1 MSKGTDVVIHIAKE
15 ETPNTLPAVPVW
27 HTLRRNSDSLK
38 KTVTLTQSD
47 EIIDSR
53 FEQGSIATSG
63 EAVGNI
69 EYELSALSQ
78 DMFFEGVAGNMFVD
92 SGTPGVSTLEIGGE
106 TLPTYTIVKH
116 DKKIGFIQVFS
127 GCRIGELTIQGDT
140 EGKIT
145 GSASISATD
154 YKNPTVTPVEN
165 PTPATKTPLMSSINV
180 NEFKINT
187 VSTVGTACAESFT
200 ITINNNLTAKPCLG
214 NGSLIPNRYTE
225 GNVSITLNVT
235 LALTTTSKAWIPYV
249 ESRQN
254 MTAEIGLEDSIGN
267 AYGFNFTKLELDN
280 DGLSDTNKN
289 DDHTLALEFRQVK
302 EAPTITRTTA

>member
-38 KTVTLTQSD
+38 KTVSMTQSD
-47 EIIDSR
+47 EIVDSR
-53 FEQGSIATSG
+53 FEQGSVASSAEATGS
-63 EAVGNI
+63 I
-69 EYELSALSQ
+69 EFELSALSQ
-78 DMFFEGVAGNMFVD
+78 DMFFEGVAGNLFVD
-92 SGTPGVSTLEIGGE
+92 SGTPSVSTLEIGGD

-116 DKKIGFIQVFS
+116 DKKVGFIQVFT

-145 GSASISATD
+145 GTASISATG
-154 YKNPTVTPVEN
+154 YSNPIATPVVN
-165 PTPATKTPLMSSINV
+165 PVAATDTPFMSSINV
-180 NEFKINT
+180 NEFKISG
-187 VSTVGTACAESFT
+187 VSTVGTACVESFT

-225 GNVSITLNVT
+225 GNVTITLNVT
-235 LALTTTSKAWIPYV
+235 LALTTTSKEWIPFV
-249 ESRQN
+249 ESRET
-254 MTAEIGLEDSIGN
+254 MTSEIGMEDSKGN

-289 DDHTLALEFRQVK
+289 DDHTMAMEFRHVK

>member
-38 KTVTLTQSD
+38 KTVSMTQSD
-47 EIIDSR
+47 EIVDSR
-53 FEQGSIATSG
+53 FEQGSVASSAEATGS
-63 EAVGNI
+63 I
-69 EYELSALSQ
+69 EFELSALSQ
-78 DMFFEGVAGNMFVD
+78 DMFFEGVAGNLFVD
-92 SGTPGVSTLEIGGE
+92 SGTPSVSTLEIGGD

-116 DKKIGFIQVFS
+116 DKKVGFIQVFT

-145 GSASISATD
+145 GTASISATG
-154 YKNPTVTPVEN
+154 YSNPTATPVVN
-165 PTPATKTPLMSSINV
+165 PVAATDTPFMSSINV
-180 NEFKINT
+180 NEFKISG

-225 GNVSITLNVT
+225 GNVTITLNVT
-235 LALTTTSKAWIPYV
+235 LALTTTSKEWIPYV
-249 ESRQN
+249 ESRET
-254 MTAEIGLEDSIGN
+254 MTSEIGMEDSKGN

-280 DGLSDTNKN
+280 EGLSDTNKN
-289 DDHTLALEFRQVK
+289 DDHTLAMEFRHVK

>member
-15 ETPNTLPAVPVW
+15 ETPNMLPVAPEW

-38 KTVTLTQSD
+38 KTVSLTQSD

-53 FEQGSIATSG
+53 FEQGSVASSA
-63 EAVGNI
+63 EAVGSI
-69 EYELSALSQ
+69 DFELSALSQ
-78 DMFFEGVAGNMFVD
+78 DMFFEGVAGNVFTDAGVP
-92 SGTPGVSTLEIGGE
+92 TVSTLEIGGD
-106 TLPTYTIVKH
+106 TLPTFTIVKH
-116 DKKIGFIQVFS
+116 DKKVGLIQVFS

-145 GSASISATD
+145 GSASISATG
-154 YKNPTVTPVEN
+154 YEVASATPVTS
-165 PTPATKTPLMSSINV
+165 PLPATDTPFMSSINV
-180 NEFKINT
+180 NAFKINGT
-187 VSTVGTACAESFT
+187 STVGTACAESFT

-225 GNVSITLNVT
+225 GNVTITLNVT

-249 ESRQN
+249 ESRET
-254 MTAEIGLEDSIGN
+254 MTAEIGLEDSKKN
-267 AYGFNFTKLELDN
+267 AYGFHFTKLELDN

-289 DDHTLALEFRQVK
+289 DDHTMAMEFRHVK
-302 EAPTITRTTA
+302 VAPTITRTTA

>member
-38 KTVTLTQSD
+38 KTVSMTQSD
-47 EIIDSR
+47 EIVDSR
-53 FEQGSIATSG
+53 FEQGSVASSAEATGS
-63 EAVGNI
+63 I
-69 EYELSALSQ
+69 EFELSALSQ
-78 DMFFEGVAGNMFVD
+78 DMFFEGVAGNLFVD
-92 SGTPGVSTLEIGGE
+92 SGTPSVSTLEIGGD

-116 DKKIGFIQVFS
+116 DKKVGFIQVFT

-145 GSASISATD
+145 GTASISATG
-154 YKNPTVTPVEN
+154 YSNPTATPVVN
-165 PTPATKTPLMSSINV
+165 PVAATDTPFMSSINV
-180 NEFKINT
+180 NEFKISG

-225 GNVSITLNVT
+225 GNVTITLNVT
-235 LALTTTSKAWIPYV
+235 LALTTTSKEWIPYV
-249 ESRQN
+249 ESRET
-254 MTAEIGLEDSIGN
+254 MTSEIGMEDSKGN

-280 DGLSDTNKN
+280 EGLSDTNKN
-289 DDHTLALEFRQVK
+289 DDHTMAMEFRHVK

>member
-15 ETPNTLPAVPVW
+15 ETPNTLPTVPEW

-38 KTVTLTQSD
+38 KTVTLSQSD
-47 EIIDSR
+47 EIVDSR
-53 FEQGSIATSG
+53 FEQGSVAQSA

-92 SGTPGVSTLEIGGE
+92 SGTPNVSTLEIGGS

-116 DKKIGFIQVFS
+116 DKKVGFIQVLS

-145 GSASISATD
+145 GSASISATG
-154 YKNPTVTPVEN
+154 YSTPSSTPVAN
-165 PTPATKTPLMSSINV
+165 PIPATDTPFMSSINV
-180 NEFKINT
+180 NAFKING
-187 VSTVGTACAESFT
+187 VSTAGTACAEAFT

-214 NGSLIPNRYTE
+214 SGSLIPNRYVE
-225 GNVSITLNVT
+225 GSVSITLNVT

-249 ESRQN
+249 ESRET
-254 MTAEIGLEDSIGN
+254 MTAEIGMEDTLGN

-289 DDHTLALEFRQVK
+289 DDHTMAMEFRHVK

>member
-15 ETPNTLPAVPVW
+15 ETPNTLPVAPEW

-38 KTVTLTQSD
+38 KTVSLTQSD
-47 EIIDSR
+47 EIVDSR
-53 FEQGSIATSG
+53 FEQGSVATSA
-63 EAVGNI
+63 EAVGNV

-92 SGTPGVSTLEIGGE
+92 SGTPSVSTLEIGGD

-116 DKKIGFIQVFS
+116 DKKVGFIQVFS

-145 GSASISATD
+145 GSASINATG
-154 YKNPTVTPVEN
+154 YSNPVASPVTSPL
-165 PTPATKTPLMSSINV
+165 PATTTPFMSSINV
-180 NEFKINT
+180 NEFKISG

-254 MTAEIGLEDSIGN
+254 MTAEIGLEDSKGN

-289 DDHTLALEFRQVK
+289 DDHTLAMEFRQVK
-302 EAPTITRTTA
+302 EAPTITRTEA

>member
-38 KTVTLTQSD
+38 KTVSMTQSD
-47 EIIDSR
+47 EIVDSR
-53 FEQGSIATSG
+53 FEQGSVASSAEATGS
-63 EAVGNI
+63 I
-69 EYELSALSQ
+69 EFELSALSQ
-78 DMFFEGVAGNMFVD
+78 DMFFEGVAGNLFVD
-92 SGTPGVSTLEIGGE
+92 SGTPSVSTLEIGGD

-116 DKKIGFIQVFS
+116 DKKVGFIQVFT

-145 GSASISATD
+145 GTASISATG
-154 YKNPTVTPVEN
+154 YSNPTATPVVN
-165 PTPATKTPLMSSINV
+165 PVAATDTPFMSSINV
-180 NEFKINT
+180 NEFKISG
-187 VSTVGTACAESFT
+187 VPTVGTACAEAFT

-225 GNVSITLNVT
+225 GNVTITLNVT
-235 LALTTTSKAWIPYV
+235 LALTTTSKEWIPYV
-249 ESRQN
+249 ESRET
-254 MTAEIGLEDSIGN
+254 MTAEIGMEDSKGN

-280 DGLSDTNKN
+280 DGLSDTSKN
-289 DDHTLALEFRQVK
+289 DDHTMAMEFRHVK

>member
-38 KTVTLTQSD
+38 KTVSMTQSD
-47 EIIDSR
+47 EIVDSR
-53 FEQGSIATSG
+53 FEQGSVASSAEATGS
-63 EAVGNI
+63 I
-69 EYELSALSQ
+69 EFELSALSQ
-78 DMFFEGVAGNMFVD
+78 DMFFEGVAGNLFVD
-92 SGTPGVSTLEIGGE
+92 SGTPSVSTLEIGGD

-116 DKKIGFIQVFS
+116 DKKVGFIQVFT

-145 GSASISATD
+145 GTASISATS
-154 YKNPTVTPVEN
+154 YSNPTATPVVN
-165 PTPATKTPLMSSINV
+165 PVAATDTPFMSSINV
-180 NEFKINT
+180 NEFKISG

-225 GNVSITLNVT
+225 GNVTITLNVT

-249 ESRQN
+249 ESRET
-254 MTAEIGLEDSIGN
+254 MTAEIGMEDSKGN

-280 DGLSDTNKN
+280 EGLSDTNKN
-289 DDHTLALEFRQVK
+289 DDHTLAMEFRHVK

>member
-15 ETPNTLPAVPVW
+15 EIPNTLPAVPVW

-47 EIIDSR
+47 EIVDSR
-53 FEQGSIATSG
+53 FEQGSVAGSA

-92 SGTPGVSTLEIGGE
+92 SGTPSVSTLEIGGD

-116 DKKIGFIQVFS
+116 DKKVGLIQEFS

-140 EGKIT
+140 KGKIT
-145 GSASISATD
+145 GSASISATG
-154 YKNPTVTPVEN
+154 YSTPIATPVAN
-165 PTPATKTPLMSSINV
+165 PLAATTTPFMSSINV
-180 NEFKINT
+180 NTFKING

-225 GNVSITLNVT
+225 GNVSITLKVT

-249 ESRQN
+249 ESRET
-254 MTAEIGLEDSIGN
+254 MTAEIGMEDKLGN

-289 DDHTLALEFRQVK
+289 DDHTMAMEFRHVK

>member
-38 KTVTLTQSD
+38 KTVSMTQSD
-47 EIIDSR
+47 EIVDSR
-53 FEQGSIATSG
+53 FEQGSVASSAEATGSV
-63 EAVGNI
+63 EF
-69 EYELSALSQ
+69 ELSDLSQ
-78 DMFFEGVAGNMFVD
+78 DMFFEGVAGNLFVD
-92 SGTPGVSTLEIGGE
+92 SGTPSVSTLEIGGD

-116 DKKIGFIQVFS
+116 DKKVGFIQVFT

-145 GSASISATD
+145 GTATISATG
-154 YKNPTVTPVEN
+154 YSNPTATPVVN
-165 PTPATKTPLMSSINV
+165 PVAATDTPFMSSINV
-180 NEFKINT
+180 NEFKISG

-225 GNVSITLNVT
+225 GNVTITLNVT
-235 LALTTTSKAWIPYV
+235 LALTTTSKEWIPFV
-249 ESRQN
+249 ESRET
-254 MTAEIGLEDSIGN
+254 MTAEIGMEDSKGN

-280 DGLSDTNKN
+280 EGLSDTNKN
-289 DDHTLALEFRQVK
+289 DDHTMAMEFRHVK

>member
-38 KTVTLTQSD
+38 KTVSMTQSD
-47 EIIDSR
+47 EIVGSR
-53 FEQGSIATSG
+53 FEQGSVASSAKATGS
-63 EAVGNI
+63 I
-69 EYELSALSQ
+69 EFELSALSQ
-78 DMFFEGVAGNMFVD
+78 DMFFEGVAGNLFVD
-92 SGTPGVSTLEIGGE
+92 SGTPSVSTLEIGGD

-116 DKKIGFIQVFS
+116 DKKVGFIQVFT

-145 GSASISATD
+145 GTASISATG
-154 YKNPTVTPVEN
+154 YSNPIATPVVN
-165 PTPATKTPLMSSINV
+165 PVAATDTPFMSSINV
-180 NEFKINT
+180 NEFKISG

-225 GNVSITLNVT
+225 GNVTITLNVT
-235 LALTTTSKAWIPYV
+235 LALTTTSKEWIPYV
-249 ESRQN
+249 ESRET
-254 MTAEIGLEDSIGN
+254 MTSEIGMEDSKGN

-280 DGLSDTNKN
+280 EGLSDTNKN
-289 DDHTLALEFRQVK
+289 NDHTMAMEFRHVK

>member
-15 ETPNTLPAVPVW
+15 ETPNTLPALPIW

-38 KTVTLTQSD
+38 KKVSVTQSD

-78 DMFFEGVAGNMFVD
+78 DMFFEGVAGNLFVD
-92 SGTPGVSTLEIGGE
+92 SGTPSVSTLDIGGD

-116 DKKIGFIQVFS
+116 DKKVGLIQVFS

-140 EGKIT
+140 KGKIT
-145 GSASISATD
+145 GSASISATG
-154 YKNPTVTPVEN
+154 YETPVATPVVN
-165 PTPATKTPLMSSINV
+165 PLAATTTPFMSSIDV
-180 NEFKINT
+180 NTFKINGAT
-187 VSTVGTACAESFT
+187 TVGTACAESFK

-214 NGSLIPNRYTE
+214 SESLIPNRYTE
-225 GNVSITLNVT
+225 GKASITLNVT
-235 LALTTTSKAWIPYV
+235 LALTTASKAWIPYV
-249 ESRQN
+249 ETRQT
-254 MTAEIGLEDSIGN
+254 MTAEIGLEDNLGN

-280 DGLSDTNKN
+280 DGLSDTNAN
-289 DDHTLALEFRQVK
+289 DDHTLGLEFRHVK

>member
-15 ETPNTLPAVPVW
+15 ETPNTLPAVPEW

-38 KTVTLTQSD
+38 KTVSLTQSD
-47 EIIDSR
+47 EIVDSR
-53 FEQGSIATSG
+53 FEQGSVATSA

-92 SGTPGVSTLEIGGE
+92 SGTPSVSTLEIGGDS
-106 TLPTYTIVKH
+106 LPTYTIVKH
-116 DKKIGFIQVFS
+116 DKKVGFIQVFS

-145 GSASISATD
+145 GSASINATG
-154 YKNPTVTPVEN
+154 YSNPVASPVTSPL
-165 PTPATKTPLMSSINV
+165 PATTTPFMSSINV
-180 NEFKINT
+180 NEFKISG

-289 DDHTLALEFRQVK
+289 DDHTLAMEFRQVK

>member
-15 ETPNTLPAVPVW
+15 ETPNTLPAVPEW

-38 KTVTLTQSD
+38 KTVSLTQSD
-47 EIIDSR
+47 EIVDSR
-53 FEQGSIATSG
+53 FEQGSVATSA

-92 SGTPGVSTLEIGGE
+92 SGTPSVSTLEIGGDS
-106 TLPTYTIVKH
+106 LPTYTIVKH
-116 DKKIGFIQVFS
+116 DKKVGFIQVFS

-145 GSASISATD
+145 GSASINATG
-154 YKNPTVTPVEN
+154 YSNPVASPVTSPL
-165 PTPATKTPLMSSINV
+165 PATTTPFMSSINV
-180 NEFKINT
+180 NEFKISG

-235 LALTTTSKAWIPYV
+235 LTLTTTSKAWIPYV

-289 DDHTLALEFRQVK
+289 DDHTLAMEFRQVK

>member
-38 KTVTLTQSD
+38 KTVSLTQSD
-47 EIIDSR
+47 EIVDSR
-53 FEQGSIATSG
+53 FEQGSVATSA

-92 SGTPGVSTLEIGGE
+92 SGTPSVSTLEIGGD

-116 DKKIGFIQVFS
+116 DKKVGFIQVFS

-145 GSASISATD
+145 GSASISATGYD
-154 YKNPTVTPVEN
+154 NPVATPVVN
-165 PTPATKTPLMSSINV
+165 PLAATDTPFMSSINV
-180 NEFKINT
+180 NEFKISG

-249 ESRQN
+249 ESRQS

-289 DDHTLALEFRQVK
+289 DDHTLAMEFRQVK
-302 EAPTITRTTA
+302 EAPTITRTEA

>member
-15 ETPNTLPAVPVW
+15 ETPNTLPAVPEW

-38 KTVTLTQSD
+38 KTVSLTQSD
-47 EIIDSR
+47 EIVDSR
-53 FEQGSIATSG
+53 FEQGSVATSG

-78 DMFFEGVAGNMFVD
+78 DMFFEGVAGNMFVG
-92 SGTPGVSTLEIGGE
+92 SGTPSVSTLEIGGDS
-106 TLPTYTIVKH
+106 LPTYTIVKH
-116 DKKIGFIQVFS
+116 DKKVGFIQVFS

-145 GSASISATD
+145 GSASISATG
-154 YKNPTVTPVEN
+154 YSTPLATPVANAVAATE
-165 PTPATKTPLMSSINV
+165 TPFMSSINV
-180 NEFKINT
+180 NTFKING
-187 VSTVGTACAESFT
+187 VSTVGIACAESFT

-214 NGSLIPNRYTE
+214 NGSLIPNRYVE

-249 ESRQN
+249 ESREK
-254 MTAEIGLEDSIGN
+254 MTAEIGMEDTLGN

-289 DDHTLALEFRQVK
+289 DDHTMAMEFRHVK

>member
-38 KTVTLTQSD
+38 KTVSMTQSD
-47 EIIDSR
+47 EIVDSR
-53 FEQGSIATSG
+53 FEQGSMASSAEATGS
-63 EAVGNI
+63 I
-69 EYELSALSQ
+69 EFELSALSQ
-78 DMFFEGVAGNMFVD
+78 DMFFEGVAGNLFVD
-92 SGTPGVSTLEIGGE
+92 SGTPSVSTLEIGGD

-116 DKKIGFIQVFS
+116 DKKVGFIQVFT

-145 GSASISATD
+145 GTASISATG
-154 YKNPTVTPVEN
+154 YGNPTATPVVN
-165 PTPATKTPLMSSINV
+165 PVAATDTPLMSSINV
-180 NEFKINT
+180 NEFKISG

-225 GNVSITLNVT
+225 GNVTITLNVT
-235 LALTTTSKAWIPYV
+235 LALTTTSKEWIPFV
-249 ESRQN
+249 ESRET
-254 MTAEIGLEDSIGN
+254 MTAEIGMEDSKGN

-280 DGLSDTNKN
+280 EGLSDTNKN
-289 DDHTLALEFRQVK
+289 DDHTMAMEFRHVK

>member
-15 ETPNTLPAVPVW
+15 EIPNTLPAVPVW

-38 KTVTLTQSD
+38 KTVSMTQSD
-47 EIIDSR
+47 EIVDSR
-53 FEQGSIATSG
+53 FEQGSVASSAEATGS
-63 EAVGNI
+63 I
-69 EYELSALSQ
+69 EFELSALSQ
-78 DMFFEGVAGNMFVD
+78 DIFFEGVAGNLFVD
-92 SGTPGVSTLEIGGE
+92 SGTPSVSTLEIGGD

-116 DKKIGFIQVFS
+116 DKKVGFIQVFT

-145 GSASISATD
+145 GTASISATG
-154 YKNPTVTPVEN
+154 YSNPAATPVAN
-165 PTPATKTPLMSSINV
+165 PVAATDTPFMSSINV
-180 NEFKINT
+180 NEFKISG

-214 NGSLIPNRYTE
+214 NASLIPNRYTE
-225 GNVSITLNVT
+225 GNVTITLNVT
-235 LALTTTSKAWIPYV
+235 LALTTTSKEWIPFV
-249 ESRQN
+249 ESRET
-254 MTAEIGLEDSIGN
+254 MTAEIGMEDSKGN

-280 DGLSDTNKN
+280 EGLSDTNKK
-289 DDHTLALEFRQVK
+289 DDHTLAMEFRHVK

>member
-1 MSKGTDVVIHIAKE
+1 MSKGIDVVIHIAKE

-38 KTVTLTQSD
+38 KTVSLTQSD
-47 EIIDSR
+47 EIVDSR
-53 FEQGSIATSG
+53 FEQGSVATSG
-63 EAVGNI
+63 EAVGNL

-78 DMFFEGVAGNMFVD
+78 DMFFEGVAGNIFAD
-92 SGTPGVSTLEIGGE
+92 SGTPSVSTLEIGGD

-116 DKKIGFIQVFS
+116 DKKVGFIQVFS

-145 GSASISATD
+145 GSASISATGYD
-154 YKNPTVTPVEN
+154 NPIASPVTN
-165 PTPATKTPLMSSINV
+165 PLAATTTPFMSSINV
-180 NEFKINT
+180 NEFKISS

-214 NGSLIPNRYTE
+214 NQSLIPNRYTE
-225 GNVSITLNVT
+225 GKVSITLNVT

-254 MTAEIGLEDSIGN
+254 MTAEIGLEDSLGN

-280 DGLSDTNKN
+280 DGLSDTNAN
-289 DDHTLALEFRQVK
+289 DDHTLAMEFRQVK

>member
-38 KTVTLTQSD
+38 KTVSMTQSD
-47 EIIDSR
+47 EIVDSR
-53 FEQGSIATSG
+53 FEQGSVASSAEATGS
-63 EAVGNI
+63 I
-69 EYELSALSQ
+69 EFELSALSQ
-78 DMFFEGVAGNMFVD
+78 DMFFEGVAGNLFVD
-92 SGTPGVSTLEIGGE
+92 SGTPSVSTLEIGGD

-116 DKKIGFIQVFS
+116 DKKVGFIQVFT

-145 GSASISATD
+145 GTASISATG
-154 YKNPTVTPVEN
+154 YSNPTATPVVN
-165 PTPATKTPLMSSINV
+165 PVAATDTPFMSSINV
-180 NEFKINT
+180 NEFKISG

-225 GNVSITLNVT
+225 GNVTITLNVT
-235 LALTTTSKAWIPYV
+235 LALTTTSKEWIPYV
-249 ESRQN
+249 ESRET
-254 MTAEIGLEDSIGN
+254 MTSEIGMEDSKGN

-289 DDHTLALEFRQVK
+289 DDHTMAMEFRHVK

>member
-1 MSKGTDVVIHIAKE
+1 VATPVVNPLA
-15 ETPNTLPAVPVW
+15 
-27 HTLRRNSDSLK
+27 
-38 KTVTLTQSD
+38 
-47 EIIDSR
+47 
-53 FEQGSIATSG
+53 
-63 EAVGNI
+63 
-69 EYELSALSQ
+69 
-78 DMFFEGVAGNMFVD
+78 
-92 SGTPGVSTLEIGGE
+92 
-106 TLPTYTIVKH
+106 
-116 DKKIGFIQVFS
+116 
-127 GCRIGELTIQGDT
+127 
-140 EGKIT
+140 
-145 GSASISATD
+145 ATD
-154 YKNPTVTPVEN
+154 TPF
-165 PTPATKTPLMSSINV
+165 MSSINV
-180 NEFKINT
+180 NEFKISG

-289 DDHTLALEFRQVK
+289 DDHTLAMEFRQVK
-302 EAPTITRTTA
+302 EAPTITRTEA

>member
-38 KTVTLTQSD
+38 KTVSMTQSD
-47 EIIDSR
+47 EIVDSR
-53 FEQGSIATSG
+53 FEQGSVASSAEATGS
-63 EAVGNI
+63 I
-69 EYELSALSQ
+69 EFELSALSQ
-78 DMFFEGVAGNMFVD
+78 DMFFEGVAGNLFVD
-92 SGTPGVSTLEIGGE
+92 SGTPSVSTLEIGGD

-116 DKKIGFIQVFS
+116 DKKVGFIQVFT

-145 GSASISATD
+145 GTASISATG
-154 YKNPTVTPVEN
+154 YSNPIATPVVN
-165 PTPATKTPLMSSINV
+165 PVAATDTPFMSSINV
-180 NEFKINT
+180 NEFKISG

-225 GNVSITLNVT
+225 GNVTITLNVT
-235 LALTTTSKAWIPYV
+235 LALTTTSKEWIPYV
-249 ESRQN
+249 ESRET
-254 MTAEIGLEDSIGN
+254 MTSEIGMEDSRGN

-280 DGLSDTNKN
+280 EGLSDTNKN
-289 DDHTLALEFRQVK
+289 DDHTMAMEFRHVK

>member
-38 KTVTLTQSD
+38 KTVSMTQSD
-47 EIIDSR
+47 EIVDSR
-53 FEQGSIATSG
+53 FEQGSVASSAEATGS
-63 EAVGNI
+63 I
-69 EYELSALSQ
+69 EFELSALSQ
-78 DMFFEGVAGNMFVD
+78 DMFFEGVAGNLFVD
-92 SGTPGVSTLEIGGE
+92 SGTPSVSTLEIGGD

-116 DKKIGFIQVFS
+116 DKKVGFIQVFT

-145 GSASISATD
+145 GTASISATG
-154 YKNPTVTPVEN
+154 YSNPTATPVVN
-165 PTPATKTPLMSSINV
+165 PVAATDTPFMSSINV
-180 NEFKINT
+180 NEFKISG

-225 GNVSITLNVT
+225 GNVTITLNVT

-249 ESRQN
+249 ESRET
-254 MTAEIGLEDSIGN
+254 MTSEIGMEDSKGN

-280 DGLSDTNKN
+280 EGLSDTNKN
-289 DDHTLALEFRQVK
+289 DDHTLAMEFRHVK

>member
-38 KTVTLTQSD
+38 KTVSMTQSD
-47 EIIDSR
+47 EIVDSR
-53 FEQGSIATSG
+53 FEQGSVASSAEATGS
-63 EAVGNI
+63 I
-69 EYELSALSQ
+69 EFELSALSQ
-78 DMFFEGVAGNMFVD
+78 DMFFEGVAGNLFVD
-92 SGTPGVSTLEIGGE
+92 SGTPSVSTLEIGGD

-116 DKKIGFIQVFS
+116 DKKVGFIQVFT

-145 GSASISATD
+145 GAASISATG
-154 YKNPTVTPVEN
+154 YSNPTATPVVN
-165 PTPATKTPLMSSINV
+165 PVAATDTPFMSSINV
-180 NEFKINT
+180 NEFKISG

-225 GNVSITLNVT
+225 GNVTITLNVT
-235 LALTTTSKAWIPYV
+235 LALTTTSKEWIPFV
-249 ESRQN
+249 ESRET
-254 MTAEIGLEDSIGN
+254 MTAEIGMEDSKGN

-280 DGLSDTNKN
+280 EGLSDTNKN
-289 DDHTLALEFRQVK
+289 DDHTLAMEFRHVK

>member
-38 KTVTLTQSD
+38 KTVSMTQSD
-47 EIIDSR
+47 EIVDSR
-53 FEQGSIATSG
+53 FEQGSVASSAEATGS
-63 EAVGNI
+63 I
-69 EYELSALSQ
+69 DFELSALSQ
-78 DMFFEGVAGNMFVD
+78 DMFFEGVAGNLFVD
-92 SGTPGVSTLEIGGE
+92 SGTPSVSTLEIGGD

-116 DKKIGFIQVFS
+116 DKKVGFIQVFT

-145 GSASISATD
+145 GTASISATG
-154 YKNPTVTPVEN
+154 YSNPTATPVVN
-165 PTPATKTPLMSSINV
+165 PVAATDTPFMSSINV
-180 NEFKINT
+180 NEFKISG

-225 GNVSITLNVT
+225 GNVTITLNVT
-235 LALTTTSKAWIPYV
+235 LALTTTSKEWIPYV
-249 ESRQN
+249 ESRET
-254 MTAEIGLEDSIGN
+254 MTSEIGMEDSKGN

-289 DDHTLALEFRQVK
+289 DDHTMAMEFRHVK

>member
-15 ETPNTLPAVPVW
+15 ETPNTLPAVPEW

-38 KTVTLTQSD
+38 KTVSLTQSD
-47 EIIDSR
+47 EIVDSR
-53 FEQGSIATSG
+53 YEQGSVATSG

-78 DMFFEGVAGNMFVD
+78 DMFFEGVAGNMFVG
-92 SGTPGVSTLEIGGE
+92 SGTPSVSTLEIGGD

-116 DKKIGFIQVFS
+116 DKKVGFIQVFS

-145 GSASISATD
+145 GSASISATG
-154 YKNPTVTPVEN
+154 YLTPVA
-165 PTPATKTPLMSSINV
+165 TPVANAVAATETPFMSSINV
-180 NEFKINT
+180 NVFKINGT
-187 VSTVGTACAESFT
+187 STVGTACAESFT

-214 NGSLIPNRYTE
+214 NGSLIPNRYVE

-235 LALTTTSKAWIPYV
+235 LALTTTSKVWIPYV

-289 DDHTLALEFRQVK
+289 DDHTMAMEFRHVK

>member
-15 ETPNTLPAVPVW
+15 ETPNTLPAVPEW

-38 KTVTLTQSD
+38 KTVSLTQSD
-47 EIIDSR
+47 EIVDSR
-53 FEQGSIATSG
+53 FEQGSVATSA

-92 SGTPGVSTLEIGGE
+92 SGTPSVSTLEIGGD

-116 DKKIGFIQVFS
+116 DKKVGFIQVFS

-145 GSASISATD
+145 GSASISATGYD
-154 YKNPTVTPVEN
+154 NPVATPVVN
-165 PTPATKTPLMSSINV
+165 PLAATDTPFMSSINV
-180 NEFKINT
+180 NEFKISG

-289 DDHTLALEFRQVK
+289 DDHTLAMEFRQVK
-302 EAPTITRTTA
+302 EAPTITRTEA